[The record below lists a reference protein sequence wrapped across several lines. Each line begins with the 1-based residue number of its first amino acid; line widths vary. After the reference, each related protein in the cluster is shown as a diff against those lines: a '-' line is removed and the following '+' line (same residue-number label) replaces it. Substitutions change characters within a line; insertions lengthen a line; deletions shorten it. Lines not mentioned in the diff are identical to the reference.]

1 MLFDSRSGNTEA
13 MADLV
18 AEGARGVKGVE
29 VVVKRIDFA
38 SHSEMGEYDGI
49 ILGSP
54 TYEDLMT
61 WKVKKFL
68 DELVD
73 AKISLENKIG
83 GAFASTAQHGADQT
97 VLSMLTYMINCK
109 MIVAGP
115 EFRDG
120 RVGAVAFG
128 EPKTEEEKAMC
139 RGLGARVAKIALET
153 MTLRPKEKKAQ
164 GHQ

>member
-1 MLFDSRSGNTEA
+1 MTKVLVLFDSRSGNTET
-13 MADLV
+13 MAELV
-18 AEGARGVKGVE
+18 AEGAREVKGVE
-29 VVVKRIDFA
+29 VDVKRIDFTK
-38 SHSEMGEYDGI
+38 HSDLGQYDGI
-49 ILGSP
+49 VLGSP

-73 AKISLENKIG
+73 ERVSLENKIG

-97 VLSMLTYMINCK
+97 VISMLTYMINCK
-109 MIVAGP
+109 MIVSGP
-115 EFRDG
+115 EFKDG

-139 RGLGARVAKIALET
+139 RGLGKRIARIAQET
-153 MTLRPKEKKAQ
+153 IGLRP
-164 GHQ
+164 HQ

>member
-1 MLFDSRSGNTEA
+1 MTRILVLFDSRSGNTEA

-18 AEGARGVKGVE
+18 AEGARGVEGVE
-29 VVVKRIDFA
+29 VVPKRIDFV
-38 SHSEMGEYDGI
+38 SHSEAAQYDGI

-61 WKVKKFL
+61 WKVKRFL

-97 VLSMLTYMINCK
+97 VLSILTYMINCK

-115 EFRDG
+115 PDG

-139 RGLGARVAKIALET
+139 RGLGTRVAKIALET
-153 MTLRPKEKKAQ
+153 MSLRARE
-164 GHQ
+164 